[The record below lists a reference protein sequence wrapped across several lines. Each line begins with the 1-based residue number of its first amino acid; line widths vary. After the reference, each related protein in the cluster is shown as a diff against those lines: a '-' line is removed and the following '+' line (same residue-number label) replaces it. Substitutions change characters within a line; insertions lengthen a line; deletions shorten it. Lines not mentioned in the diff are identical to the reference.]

1 MKSNVW
7 LFILLIFNINLYSQ
21 DGKDRLFK
29 EYLKG
34 ICHYLAPDTADYTRE
49 ILFISMPE
57 DGTSQYSLALE
68 SQKGISRLKVRS
80 FINIYSSFLPQAD
93 SNKKN
98 ATYKLTSIEKEVSNA
113 FANKLKLFYQ
123 FVLVTDPE
131 EELSGKIN
139 FDIDDS
145 KQYYL
150 VNKNYKRRFSESDFH
165 RSKNYSELI
174 KVCENIT
181 RDLRNGIFNDT
192 KYIGLIDAL
201 GARGSSD
208 PCSLPPI
215 PPRR

>member
-21 DGKDRLFK
+21 EAKDRLFE

-34 ICHYLAPDTADYTRE
+34 ICNYLAPDTADYTRE

>member
-21 DGKDRLFK
+21 EAKDRLFK

-80 FINIYSSFLPQAD
+80 FISIYSSFLSQPDNNNKNA
-93 SNKKN
+93 SNKIK
-98 ATYKLTSIEKEVSNA
+98 SMEKDVSDF

-123 FVLVTDPE
+123 SILVKDPAT
-131 EELSGKIN
+131 ELSGKAVL
-139 FDIDDS
+139 DVDDG

-150 VNKNYKRRFSESDFH
+150 VNKDYKRRFSESDFH